1 MSYDHLFD
9 QPATPPIILDP
20 TTQSTLGLDS
30 IDIGPR
36 FNHPQMHQATM
47 LIMIIQLINVDHTVD
62 HTTDQ

>member
-1 MSYDHLFD
+1 MIICLINLRHL
-9 QPATPPIILDP
+9 
-20 TTQSTLGLDS
+20 QSTLGLDS